1 MDVPDATPLPTKAPP
16 TEAMVR
22 SLRVLDKLSMDG
34 KKHLVGALAKT
45 AASDGRIDERE
56 LAILRGVCNALH
68 CPIPPV

>member
-1 MDVPDATPLPTKAPP
+1 MDVPAATPLPTSAPAI
-16 TEAMVR
+16 EALVR
-22 SLRVLDKLSMDG
+22 SLRVLDKLTMSR
-34 KKHLVGALAKT
+34 KKHLVGALASS